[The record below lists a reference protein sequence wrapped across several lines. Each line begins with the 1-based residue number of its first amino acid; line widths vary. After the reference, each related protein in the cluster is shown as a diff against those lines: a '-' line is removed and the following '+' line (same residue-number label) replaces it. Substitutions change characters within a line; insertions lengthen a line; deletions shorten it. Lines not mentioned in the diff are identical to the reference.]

1 MEVLARAPC
10 AERRDGRVSLA
21 SRTQTLVMK
30 MGRSTIAMVYRRA
43 NECSNEDSKIFLK
56 ASITIEKVDQLQIV
70 NGFENMIQLYL
81 LNVSYLD
88 PVSRYLVSVKRYDA
102 STTYWT
108 RQTRDSPTPNTRWL
122 HLPNAFGVEPNA
134 PLAAAAENGMALAAT
149 PPPPPPDDSR
159 SRGNRW
165 RRRRPVRSDAQTL
178 QDHGKRGGPRRRLR
192 DPNIASPLTFDQLL
206 CHTIG
211 SLNVTTVGAIR
222 LDATVTVAIRQRIHN
237 MDSFEDHGNI
247 QNLPDEVLLEI
258 FQYMSL
264 EELVTCIQNV
274 SLRWRNVSQHSVRLW
289 KNKIYKPVSRVT
301 DEEIIAT
308 LKKMPQLRTFVFNP
322 DCLKLDEIINVLCS
336 HCKHLQTLVCDGFG
350 VSTSHLQKMVNSL
363 HDLEWFQL
371 SQCHIIDHIS
381 LSLLSQ
387 FKKLRKLTCVN
398 VGPASTFIR
407 ANNEVFQS
415 LEHIEIIAYCSC
427 DRGGIHE
434 DQINK
439 EILTKMFQYCP
450 FPKLKKLDLSNCLNI
465 SVHTLRAMHKS
476 CPGVQELH
484 FSHCVHFDDECSLVL
499 TQFPELLSLDLSCC
513 NGVSDEG
520 LSYLARCPKL
530 EMLDLS
536 WRMTVGGLYS
546 DEVTSFEWNLT
557 CEEQFPFSP
566 SSISIS
572 DSVSETEAIAASPE
586 TSWSASVHSREGQ
599 LPYRVF
605 PQLDIAD
612 CQTQHNDITRT
623 KNRPWCDY
631 TVKKKAQH
639 LIFIQR
645 TDIERPTDY
654 VRLLDLLAYS
664 IVPSKYLWK
673 KLKKPVTPRRDY
685 VPDMHRS
692 DRYKDTVVTVKPH
705 IKMSQLVTD
714 MN

>member
-1 MEVLARAPC
+1 M
-10 AERRDGRVSLA
+10 D
-21 SRTQTLVMK
+21 T
-30 MGRSTIAMVYRRA
+30 
-43 NECSNEDSKIFLK
+43 
-56 ASITIEKVDQLQIV
+56 
-70 NGFENMIQLYL
+70 FEGY
-81 LNVSYLD
+81 
-88 PVSRYLVSVKRYDA
+88 
-102 STTYWT
+102 
-108 RQTRDSPTPNTRWL
+108 
-122 HLPNAFGVEPNA
+122 
-134 PLAAAAENGMALAAT
+134 
-149 PPPPPPDDSR
+149 
-159 SRGNRW
+159 
-165 RRRRPVRSDAQTL
+165 
-178 QDHGKRGGPRRRLR
+178 
-192 DPNIASPLTFDQLL
+192 
-206 CHTIG
+206 
-211 SLNVTTVGAIR
+211 
-222 LDATVTVAIRQRIHN
+222 
-237 MDSFEDHGNI
+237 GNI

-289 KNKIYKPVSRVT
+289 KNKIYKPISRVT

-434 DQINK
+434 DLISEWDPYHFLHLVPYLQNLKHLFVDFRMLHFCGFETVFYNLRELRNLETLCFKSFFHADK

-476 CPGVQELH
+476 CPGVQELY
-484 FSHCVHFDDECSLVL
+484 FSHCVHFDDECSQVL

-520 LSYLARCPKL
+520 LSYLALCPKL

-536 WRMTVGGLYS
+536 WRMIVGDGTLS
-546 DEVTSFEWNLT
+546 V
-557 CEEQFPFSP
+557 
-566 SSISIS
+566 ISTI
-572 DSVSETEAIAASPE
+572 PC
-586 TSWSASVHSREGQ
+586 
-599 LPYRVF
+599 L
-605 PQLDIAD
+605 
-612 CQTQHNDITRT
+612 
-623 KNRPWCDY
+623 
-631 TVKKKAQH
+631 
-639 LIFIQR
+639 
-645 TDIERPTDY
+645 
-654 VRLLDLLAYS
+654 
-664 IVPSKYLWK
+664 K
-673 KLKKPVTPRRDY
+673 KLILNHTRVNHKDILKFLSKARHLVYLGLFYCKGVEGTFLQHMTPTCKINQN
-685 VPDMHRS
+685 HINE
-692 DRYKDTVVTVKPH
+692 VVCSYSK
-705 IKMSQLVTD
+705 ILR
-714 MN
+714 